1 LNGSLG
7 WKGIKP
13 IENRGKK
20 KDYAMSNTMQN
31 IAKIKALEKGEKK
44 PEQFASNPE
53 TNAIPTAMQEK
64 NF

>member
-1 LNGSLG
+1 M
-7 WKGIKP
+7 
-13 IENRGKK
+13 
-20 KDYAMSNTMQN
+20 ANTMKN